1 MGVEQGAAKRPPLD
15 RDQRVADGAGR
26 SGDGDACVLE
36 RRDDVESDEKLVLD
50 NENGVCGYHSFTFPS
65 FGAPTS
71 HEIWALFMAGGV
83 RGRRPGHGNA
93 GMAGRVSFPRTV
105 HTVPPPWATI
115 REYLS
120 MNWDRIEGNWKQFS
134 GKAQQQ
140 WGKLTNDDL
149 NIVEG
154 RRQELVGKIQER
166 YGIAKDE
173 AERQVDTWIR
183 NM

>member
-1 MGVEQGAAKRPPLD
+1 
-15 RDQRVADGAGR
+15 
-26 SGDGDACVLE
+26 
-36 RRDDVESDEKLVLD
+36 
-50 NENGVCGYHSFTFPS
+50 
-65 FGAPTS
+65 
-71 HEIWALFMAGGV
+71 
-83 RGRRPGHGNA
+83 
-93 GMAGRVSFPRTV
+93 
-105 HTVPPPWATI
+105 
-115 REYLS
+115 

-140 WGKLTNDDL
+140 WGKLTNDDV
-149 NIVEG
+149 NVIEG